1 MSEDRKECHKCLN
14 FNKCN
19 ENVSYESNYCNA
31 HRKQKCDKN
40 VANIEKLIKEYKTY
54 NDLGGIQDLSIYV
67 NALENILAERE
78 QDKKRIQELEES
90 RKKIKKYIKH
100 LEQKESI
107 LDKVTDKLK
116 EDIENADNNIKHME
130 EKNILQAIAK
140 ELAVTTKDYAK
151 EILNIIEGNKDV

>member
-1 MSEDRKECHKCLN
+1 MDMSEDRKECHKCLN

-31 HRKQKCDKN
+31 HRKQRCDKN

-78 QDKKRIQELEES
+78 QDKKRIQELEEES
-90 RKKIKKYIKH
+90 RKKSIELICYQEEIENYIPKQVIIDKIKEIEKDKDSKYY
-100 LEQKESI
+100 
-107 LDKVTDKLK
+107 DKFLC
-116 EDIENADNNIKHME
+116 ERDIEKAIE
-130 EKNILQAIAK
+130 ILQ
-140 ELAVTTKDYAK
+140 EL
-151 EILNIIEGNKDV
+151 L

>member
-1 MSEDRKECHKCLN
+1 MTKEQEKAVDDLRF
-14 FNKCN
+14 FNQGEYITK
-19 ENVSYESNYCNA
+19 EMEESA
-31 HRKQKCDKN
+31 K
-40 VANIEKLIKEYKTY
+40 V
-54 NDLGGIQDLSIYV
+54 V
-67 NALENILAERE
+67 LEMLE
-78 QDKKRIQELEES
+78 EES

-116 EDIENADNNIKHME
+116 ENIENADNNIKHME